1 MGARGGEFLPEQLV
15 RINLCLTP
23 LRKTTHTL
31 GEMRKLAILTIS
43 VLMLTG
49 CSAEPEET
57 VSPTPTATQTATPT
71 PTEEPEPEPI
81 LVAAA
86 LTGVLYE
93 EGTNPL
99 LQLPAVS
106 AKIDNTTPGRPQLA
120 LNSADIVYVTRV
132 EIGLTR
138 LLPVWHSRT
147 PEVIGPVRSVRPVD
161 AAIVDPFNGIFVYS
175 GGQAPFKSAA
185 KATGLIMSDED
196 TEMNNETYFREKS
209 RVAPWNLFFEA
220 AKLQELYSPEQPA
233 PEPGFEFAA
242 IPTAVTEGM
251 PVLGL
256 GVKYPQMHSEWEL
269 GTALFDWSVA
279 EEPAWLRTQDGSE
292 HTQEG
297 GERVIAKNVVVMEVA
312 HDLSFVDPKYGA
324 IPKAMLE
331 NNEGIAHIFSDGYY
345 LQAVWSKGEIGEPI
359 LLATTDG
366 QPLKLAIGNTWV
378 EMMDVPKSKLTITEP
393 ES

>member
-1 MGARGGEFLPEQLV
+1 
-15 RINLCLTP
+15 
-23 LRKTTHTL
+23 
-31 GEMRKLAILTIS
+31 MRKLALLAAS
-43 VLMLTG
+43 VLVLTG

-57 VSPTPTATQTATPT
+57 IAPTPTATQSPTPT
-71 PTEEPEPEPI
+71 PTEEPKPEPI
-81 LVAAA
+81 LVAAP

-93 EGTNPL
+93 EGTNSL
-99 LQLPAVS
+99 LELPAVS

-196 TEMNNETYFREKS
+196 TEMNNDTYFREKS

-220 AKLQELYSPEQPA
+220 AELQALYSVEQPA
-233 PEPGFEFAA
+233 PAPGFEFDA
-242 IPTAVTEGM
+242 IPTAVTQGT
-251 PVLGL
+251 PVVGL

-297 GERVIAKNVVVMEVA
+297 GDRVIAKNVVVMEVA

-345 LQAVWSKGEIGEPI
+345 LQAAWSKAESGDPI
-359 LLATTDG
+359 LLSTTEG
-366 QPLKLAIGNTWV
+366 EPLKLAVGNTWV

-393 ES
+393 EA